1 MIKRER
7 ESILKI
13 FDDAKWFE
21 GKHIEDNS
29 QSNLRSFVAQK
40 QSISERLEKYF
51 QVHYLSRD
59 QVLRYDMNQKES
71 DFSIQY
77 VKWGRSFP
85 R

>member
-1 MIKRER
+1 M
-7 ESILKI
+7 I

-59 QVLRYDMNQKES
+59 QVLRYDMNQKEF